1 MEKKQYAKSL
11 LEFLNKAP
19 TPFQSIELLKEMLGK
34 KGAVEL
40 SENGVWNLEKSG
52 LYYYVKDGSQLVAFR
67 MGTEDVAETGF
78 RMSGAHH
85 DYPGFRIKPAMS
97 EIGGGFERITVE
109 PYGGMITRGWFDRP
123 LSVAG
128 RLCVRDGKGIKAV
141 NINIHEPLL
150 IIPSLAIHLNREVNE
165 NAKLSMQTDVLPFFC
180 QNDGGEKKFADY
192 IAKKAGVKK
201 EDILSFDLTVY
212 EYQDGCF
219 VGPDEDFISTARLD
233 DASMV
238 HASFTALLEAE
249 TPYTCI
255 AVAYDHEEIGS
266 TSTRGAKSNS
276 LMMTVDRIC
285 EKLGL
290 SIEDKYRALAQSV
303 MFSADMAHATHPAYV
318 SKADPNHKLYLNKGP
333 VLKTAQYQSYA
344 TSSRGSA
351 IFVWLCENNGIP
363 YQVFTNHSDMR
374 GGGTID
380 PMIASANGVT
390 TVDIGNPMI
399 SMHAIRELAGTD
411 DQYYMT
417 KLFKALFEADLKD
430 TVC

>member
-141 NINIHEPLL
+141 NINIH
-150 IIPSLAIHLNREVNE
+150 
-165 NAKLSMQTDVLPFFC
+165 
-180 QNDGGEKKFADY
+180 
-192 IAKKAGVKK
+192 
-201 EDILSFDLTVY
+201 
-212 EYQDGCF
+212 
-219 VGPDEDFISTARLD
+219 
-233 DASMV
+233 
-238 HASFTALLEAE
+238 
-249 TPYTCI
+249 
-255 AVAYDHEEIGS
+255 
-266 TSTRGAKSNS
+266 
-276 LMMTVDRIC
+276 
-285 EKLGL
+285 
-290 SIEDKYRALAQSV
+290 
-303 MFSADMAHATHPAYV
+303 
-318 SKADPNHKLYLNKGP
+318 
-333 VLKTAQYQSYA
+333 
-344 TSSRGSA
+344 
-351 IFVWLCENNGIP
+351 
-363 YQVFTNHSDMR
+363 
-374 GGGTID
+374 
-380 PMIASANGVT
+380 
-390 TVDIGNPMI
+390 
-399 SMHAIRELAGTD
+399 
-411 DQYYMT
+411 
-417 KLFKALFEADLKD
+417 
-430 TVC
+430 